1 MITALT
7 TSQVAMLDEVRD
19 EWLAIGLSTDP
30 ADRSAAEN
38 GVRLAY
44 ARAGLAAPE
53 IMVWLDSPLAG
64 CVGSAMLGDQVGGQ
78 VRGQVGGQ
86 VRGQVADQV
95 WGQVGDQV
103 RGQVWDQVRDQVWD
117 QVWDQVGDQVGG
129 QVRGQVAGQ
138 VRDQVWGQ
146 VRDQVGWSLWGQHDA
161 GWLAWAD
168 AMTRIGV
175 ACDTAGLQQVARSA
189 GWWWAFGRAA
199 ILTDRPDLLAR
210 DQQGRLHSGV
220 GPALRYRDGWG
231 IHAWH
236 GTRVPADLI
245 EVGWDARRTL
255 TEPNAEIRRC
265 AVEITAGRD
274 GWDQI
279 IREAGWAQVG
289 HDEPDPG
296 NPGQTLRLY
305 HVPRNGARSG
315 GIGLYDEPVRILHC
329 TNATRERDGSRH
341 EFGLTVPADITDP
354 VAAAAWSFD
363 LDPTTYRALQRAC

>member
-64 CVGSAMLGDQVGGQ
+64 CVGSAMLGDQV
-78 VRGQVGGQ
+78 
-86 VRGQVADQV
+86 

-103 RGQVWDQVRDQVWD
+103 RD
-117 QVWDQVGDQVGG
+117 
-129 QVRGQVAGQ
+129 QVRGQVG
-138 VRDQVWGQ
+138 G
-146 VRDQVGWSLWGQHDA
+146 QVGWSLWGQHDA